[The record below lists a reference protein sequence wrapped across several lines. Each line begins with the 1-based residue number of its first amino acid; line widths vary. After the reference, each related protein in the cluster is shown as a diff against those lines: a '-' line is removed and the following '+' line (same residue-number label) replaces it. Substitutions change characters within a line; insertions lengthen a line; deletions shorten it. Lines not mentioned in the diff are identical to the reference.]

1 MVSFTGISPVIQF
14 HCSANVVLN
23 QTLPPGMEEACVSF
37 LNVKRHPISVVGINI
52 LGRGGS

>member
-52 LGRGGS
+52 LDRGG